1 MSQPRLRYL
10 AEILA
15 LVALTPAVL
24 GMTVAEAGGLQ
35 AGAAAVD
42 ITPRNSPPNPPSIV
56 AGGFLEG
63 RADRVHDPLL
73 VRAIVLDDGG
83 GEGRGAV
90 RIALVVVDSCMMPQT
105 LIDEAKTQAAAR
117 CGIPIDRM
125 MVSATHTHSAPA
137 AMSCLGTRLDAPY
150 AVRLPGLIADAI
162 VAANGRL
169 EPASIGWGSVDDW
182 HHTHNRRWIRRPE
195 TRIVDPFGNPTGLAN
210 MHPGHLSKDVIGPS
224 GPVDPQLSVLSI
236 RTAQGKPLAVF
247 ANYSQ
252 HYFGS
257 PAISSDYFGPF
268 CRIVASALGETGD
281 GNGPFVCA
289 LSQGTSGDL
298 MWMDYGAEPRPIGIP
313 EYAAAVAHS
322 AVTTLE
328 KIAYRDDVSLAMTEK
343 VLPLTYRVP
352 DDARLAWARP
362 ITAGV
367 TDDLPKNI
375 PEVYAREAMI
385 LHDRQQTTV
394 KLQAIRI
401 GDVTIAT
408 LPNEVYALTGLKLR
422 NRSPAALHF
431 NIELANG
438 AEGYIPPPEQHVL
451 GGYTTWPARTA
462 GLEVAAETKI
472 VDTLTQALEE
482 VTGKP
487 RRPAIDRNGPAA
499 TAVLATKPVGYW
511 RLDDEDGTTA
521 RNSVARSM
529 PAQLTPGFAW
539 YLPGV
544 GAGTGAGTGEALV
557 PSRFCEDAS
566 TSETGGESRN
576 VRVNR
581 AVHLAG
587 GEIALP
593 DMPPQADATV
603 IAWIWLGE
611 RSGASDRQGTVC
623 SGLSTEPLVARQNG
637 THAVGFAFGDNAA
650 AMSLRADDWHQ
661 VAVIRRGDA
670 VQVHVDGAAV
680 PSLIGRAATSE
691 KPIVLGTGLQGKLD
705 EVALFDRAL
714 DAAQIATL
722 WKASGIGEQRA
733 AEEAAR
739 QHDAE
744 ERSRL
749 ANAPPF
755 PADHA
760 AKIAALQPCMAF
772 SLAESPKGLAAQ
784 GHVGFDP
791 RAFATFHGGR
801 LAGRSSGLG
810 AEWSVAFWFRSDIPN
825 GSRLVTAYLFSRG
838 PEGVAQAPGD
848 HLGIGGT
855 ASPNVPGRLIV
866 FNGNEVNEL
875 LTGKTVLP
883 PRSWN
888 HVVMARNGRR
898 MTVWLNGI
906 AEPEIDGEI
915 TPTAADAREFF
926 FGSRSDSFAALDG
939 HMAEVAIFDRAVSA
953 VDAAALFAASGQ
965 KPGKPRAAPPLPPAA
980 PVAPRSPEA
989 TRTGIHVPPGF
1000 RVELVA
1006 AEPDVLDPVAFDWDR
1021 RGRLWVVEMADYPSG
1036 MDGKGQAGGRVRVLE
1051 DTDSDGRY
1059 ETSRLFAE
1067 GLSFPNGILCWRDGV
1082 IVTAAP
1088 QILFLADTDGD
1099 GRCDTREVLV
1109 DGFMEGNQQ
1118 LRVNGL
1124 RWGLDNTVWCASGG
1138 HHPGHGTETVVTS
1151 RRNGKQY
1158 VLGSHDF
1165 RFDPDS
1171 GELWLES
1178 GPSQFGRN
1186 RDAFGHWF
1194 GTQNANPLW
1203 QWVIADRYL
1212 ARNPYVPAGP
1222 AIRHVVGPDSPV
1234 VHPAS
1239 QPEKRFHSFDQAGR
1253 FTSACGSTIYGDTV
1267 LFPAVRSGAGQ
1278 QLDAFTCEPFHNL
1291 VQHNLLA
1298 DDAAS
1303 FSSSRPEGEG
1313 PTDFF
1318 ASDDRWCRP
1327 VMTRTGPDGNLWVA
1341 DMYRAMIEHPDW
1353 LPPEGREELLPQ
1365 YRLGDDKGRIW
1376 RVVRDG
1382 TPHREFPAAVI
1393 AAKTPTDFVV
1403 LLDSDNVWQRDLA
1416 QQLLVQE
1423 SDASRRQAAVPQ
1435 LSRLATISP
1444 RAETRLQAL
1453 CTLDGLGSLDE
1464 ALLVTALSDPHPR
1477 VREQAVRLAERR
1489 DSAQLISR
1497 AIQLVSD
1504 PDVKVCLQL
1513 ALSCGEWEAPEAG
1526 AALVDIA
1533 KRFAGDP
1540 FFRTAVMSSALRH
1553 ADAFAAGIA
1562 IAEPDVA
1569 EAFRE
1574 PLLRQSLGR
1583 HDTRTIATLLSG
1595 AVAEP
1600 PADRIGALDRLLA
1613 DMQRLGADPW
1623 AIAAEAITSTESPAA
1638 GPVSTP
1644 TLVSVMPD
1652 LDREIANCLSIATD
1666 ENTSD
1671 KDRRAAATLL
1681 ARTSRTRDRATE
1693 ILAGWLVPQ
1702 VDPVVQA
1709 VVLETIIR
1717 SGSDRVPV
1725 TLAAAWPGLSPT
1737 LRSVVIDGWLTR
1749 GPWTADLLD
1758 RIESGL
1764 VLPANLSL
1772 PQRDRLLRNA
1782 DATLAARATSLLAA
1796 GATPARRD
1804 VVNRYHESLD
1814 GSGDAMAGREV
1825 YLRACANCHRRG
1837 DLGRNVGPNLATVLE
1852 HSPERLLTNILDPN
1866 ADIQPGYQGYT
1877 CVLMTGEVVTG
1888 LLAAE
1893 TGESVTITL
1902 ADGTSRS
1909 IARNEIE
1916 ELATGNRSF
1925 MPEGIEESVTLEQ
1938 MRDLLAF
1945 LRGSL

>member
-1 MSQPRLRYL
+1 MSQSRLRCL
-10 AEILA
+10 PALFA
-15 LVALTPAVL
+15 LVVLISAALEMPVT
-24 GMTVAEAGGLQ
+24 EAGGLQ
-35 AGAAAVD
+35 AGATAVD

-56 AGGFLEG
+56 AGGFLES

-83 GEGRGAV
+83 GEGRAAV

-105 LIDEAKTQAAAR
+105 LIDDAKTQAAAR

-150 AVRLPGLIADAI
+150 AARLPGLIADAI
-162 VAANGRL
+162 VAANDRL
-169 EPASIGWGSVDDW
+169 EPARIGWGSFDDW

-195 TRIVDPFGNPTGLAN
+195 TRVGDPFGNLTGLAN

-236 RTAQGKPLAVF
+236 RTAQGKPLAVL

-252 HYFGS
+252 HYFGA

-268 CRIVASALGETGD
+268 CRIVASSLGEAGD

-298 MWMDYGAEPRPIGIP
+298 MWMDYGAEPRPIGIQ
-313 EYAAAVAHS
+313 EYATAVARN
-322 AVTTLE
+322 AVTTLG
-328 KIAYRDDVSLAMTEK
+328 KIAYRDEVSLAMTEK
-343 VLPLTYRVP
+343 VLPLAYRVP

-362 ITAGV
+362 IAAGIAA
-367 TDDLPKNI
+367 DLPKNI

-385 LHDRQQTTV
+385 LHDRQRTTV

-462 GLEVAAETKI
+462 GLEVTAETKI
-472 VDTLTQALEE
+472 VDTLTEALEE
-482 VTGKP
+482 VTKKP
-487 RRPAIDRNGPAA
+487 RRAPVDGHGPAA
-499 TAVLATKPVGYW
+499 EAVLAAKPVGYW
-511 RLDDEDGTTA
+511 RLNDDDGSTA
-521 RNSVARSM
+521 RNSVVNGQPAR
-529 PAQLTPGFAW
+529 LTPGFAW

-544 GAGTGAGTGEALV
+544 GVGTGAGEVLV
-557 PSRFCEDAS
+557 PSRFSIGEPTNGS
-566 TSETGGESRN
+566 RSESRN
-576 VRVNR
+576 VQVNR

-587 GEIALP
+587 GEFVLP

-603 IAWIWLGE
+603 IAWVWLGE
-611 RSGASDRQGTVC
+611 RSGASARQGTVC
-623 SGLSTEPLVARQNG
+623 SGLSTEPLVARQDG
-637 THAVGFAFGDNAA
+637 AHALSFAFGDNTTV
-650 AMSLRADDWHQ
+650 MPLRADDWHQ
-661 VAVIRRGDA
+661 VAIVRRSDA
-670 VQVHVDGAAV
+670 VQVYIDGGV
-680 PSLIGRAATSE
+680 TPSLIGKAATGE
-691 KPIVLGTGLQGKLD
+691 KAIFLGSGLQGKLD
-705 EVALFDRAL
+705 EVALFDRPL
-714 DAAQIATL
+714 DAAEIATL
-722 WKASGIGEQRA
+722 WKASGIGEERA
-733 AEEAAR
+733 AQEAAR
-739 QHDAE
+739 QRDE
-744 ERSRL
+744 EEQIRL
-749 ANAPPF
+749 ANAPSF
-755 PADHA
+755 PIDHT
-760 AKIAALQPCMAF
+760 AKIAALHPFMAC
-772 SLAESPKGLAAQ
+772 SLADPPKVLAAQ
-784 GHVGFDP
+784 GNVRFDP
-791 RAFATFHGGR
+791 RAFATFRGGR
-801 LAGRSSGLG
+801 LAGRYSGLG
-810 AEWSVAFWFRSDIPN
+810 AEWATAFWFRNDLPN
-825 GSRLVTAYLFSRG
+825 DARPVTAYLFSRG
-838 PEGVAQAPGD
+838 PRGAAQAPGD
-848 HLGIGGT
+848 HLGVGGT
-855 ASPNVPGRLIV
+855 ATPNASGRLIV
-866 FNGNEVNEL
+866 FNGNERDQL
-875 LTGKTVLP
+875 LVGKTVLP
-883 PRSWN
+883 ARSWN
-888 HVVMARNGRR
+888 HVVMARKGQR
-898 MTVWLNGI
+898 MTVWLNGV

-926 FGSRSDSFAALDG
+926 LGSRNDDFAPLHG

-953 VDAAALFAASGQ
+953 VDAAAIFAASGQ
-965 KPGKPRAAPPLPPAA
+965 EPGRPRAAPPLPPTA

-989 TRTGIHVPPGF
+989 TREGIHVPAGF

-1006 AEPDVLDPVAFDWDR
+1006 AEPDILDPVAFDWDLG
-1021 RGRLWVVEMADYPSG
+1021 GRLWVVEMADYPSG

-1088 QILFLADTDGD
+1088 QILFLTDTDGD
-1099 GRCDTREVLV
+1099 GRCDTREVLI

-1138 HHPGHGTETVVTS
+1138 HHPGHGTDTVVTS

-1158 VLGSHDF
+1158 ALGSHDF

-1203 QWVIADRYL
+1203 HWVIADRYL

-1239 QPEKRFHSFDQAGR
+1239 SPEKRFHSFEQAGR

-1267 LFPAVRSGAGQ
+1267 LFPAVRSGASQ

-1291 VQHNLLA
+1291 VQHNLLT

-1313 PTDFF
+1313 PNDFF

-1327 VMTRTGPDGNLWVA
+1327 VMARTGPDGNLWVA

-1353 LPPEGREELLPQ
+1353 LTPEGREELLPQ

-1376 RVVRDG
+1376 RVVREG
-1382 TPHREFPAAVI
+1382 APSRGFPAAVM
-1393 AAKTPTDFVV
+1393 AAKTPTDFVA
-1403 LLDSDNVWQRDLA
+1403 LLDSDNAWQRDLA
-1416 QQLLVQE
+1416 QRLLIQE
-1423 SDASRRQAAVPQ
+1423 SDASRRQAVTP
-1435 LSRLATISP
+1435 LSRLATTSP
-1444 RAETRLQAL
+1444 RAETRLQAI
-1453 CTLDGLGSLDE
+1453 CALDGLGSLADT
-1464 ALLVTALSDPHPR
+1464 LLVQSLSDPHPR

-1489 DSAQLISR
+1489 ESQALISR
-1497 AIQLVSD
+1497 ALQLVSD
-1504 PDVKVCLQL
+1504 PDAKVCLQL
-1513 ALSCGEWEAPEAG
+1513 ALSCGEWEVPEAG

-1533 KRFAGDP
+1533 KRFAEDP
-1540 FFRTAVMSSALRH
+1540 LFRTAVMSSALRH
-1553 ADAFAAGIA
+1553 ADVFAAGIA
-1562 IAEPDVA
+1562 IAEPSAA

-1583 HDTRTIATLLSG
+1583 RDTQTLATLLAG
-1595 AVAEP
+1595 ALAEP
-1600 PADRIGALDRLLA
+1600 PADRVVALDRLLA

-1623 AIAAEAITSTESPAA
+1623 AIAAEAVALKGNPAA
-1638 GPVSTP
+1638 GLVSTP
-1644 TLVSVMPD
+1644 TLASA
-1652 LDREIANCLSIATD
+1652 LAALNGELARCLSIAAD
-1666 ENTSD
+1666 ENASEE
-1671 KDRRAAATLL
+1671 DRRAAAMLL

-1702 VDPVVQA
+1702 VDPFVQA
-1709 VVLETIIR
+1709 AVLEAIIR
-1717 SGSDRVPV
+1717 SGSDRVPA
-1725 TLAAAWPGLSPT
+1725 TLAAAWPGLSPS

-1764 VLPANLSL
+1764 VLPGNLSL
-1772 PQRDRLLRNA
+1772 AQRDRLLRNA
-1782 DATLAARATSLLAA
+1782 DATLAGRAKNLLAA

-1804 VVNRYHESLD
+1804 VVDRYRASLEGNGD
-1814 GSGDAMAGREV
+1814 PDSGRGV
-1825 YLRACANCHRRG
+1825 YLRVCANCHRRG

-1852 HSPERLLTNILDPN
+1852 HAPERLLTNILDPN

-1902 ADGTSRS
+1902 ADGMSRS

-1916 ELATGNRSF
+1916 EFSTGNRSF
-1925 MPEGIEESVTLEQ
+1925 MPEGVEESVTVEQ

>member
-1 MSQPRLRYL
+1 L

-15 LVALTPAVL
+15 LVALTPAAL
-24 GMTVAEAGGLQ
+24 EMAVAEAGGLQ

-42 ITPRNSPPNPPSIV
+42 ITPRNFPPNPPSIV
-56 AGGFLEG
+56 AGGFLEN

-83 GEGRGAV
+83 AEGRAAV
-90 RIALVVVDSCMMPQT
+90 RLALVVVDSCMMPQT

-117 CGIPIDRM
+117 CGIPTDRM

-150 AVRLPGLIADAI
+150 AARLPGLIADAI
-162 VAANGRL
+162 VAATDRL
-169 EPASIGWGSVDDW
+169 EPASIGWGSIDDW

-195 TRIVDPFGNPTGLAN
+195 TRVVDPFGNPTGMAN
-210 MHPGHLSKDVIGPS
+210 MHPGHLSRDVIGPS

-281 GNGPFVCA
+281 GNGPFVCS

-298 MWMDYGAEPRPIGIP
+298 MWMDYGAEPRPIGIQ

-322 AVTTLE
+322 AVATLD

-343 VLPLTYRVP
+343 VLPLAYRVP
-352 DDARLAWARP
+352 DEARLAWARP
-362 ITAGV
+362 IAAGI
-367 TDDLPKNI
+367 TDDLPKNL

-385 LHDRQQTTV
+385 LHDRQQTKV

-401 GDVTIAT
+401 GDVTITT

-472 VDTLTQALEE
+472 VDTLTVALEE

-487 RRPAIDRNGPAA
+487 RRSPGDAQYGPAA
-499 TAVLATKPVGYW
+499 EAVLAANPVGYW
-511 RLDDEDGTTA
+511 RLDDEDGETG
-521 RNSVARSM
+521 RNAVANGM
-529 PAQLTPGFAW
+529 PARLTPGFAW

-544 GAGTGAGTGEALV
+544 GSGTGAGTGEVLV
-557 PSRFCEDAS
+557 PSRFSKDDS
-566 TSETGGESRN
+566 TNESSGESRN
-576 VRVNR
+576 VQVNR
-581 AVHLAG
+581 AAHLAG
-587 GEIALP
+587 GELVLP
-593 DMPPQADATV
+593 DKPPQTDATV
-603 IAWIWLGE
+603 IAWLWLGE

-623 SGLSTEPLVARQNG
+623 SGLSTEPLVARQDG
-637 THAVGFAFGDNAA
+637 VHALRFLFGDNTTV
-650 AMSLRADDWHQ
+650 MPLRAEDWHQ
-661 VAVIRRGDA
+661 VAIVRRGDA
-670 VQVHVDGAAV
+670 VQVHIDGAAT
-680 PSLIGRAATSE
+680 PSLIGRAETGE
-691 KPIVLGTGLQGKLD
+691 KPIVLGSGLQGKLD
-705 EVALFDRAL
+705 EVALFDRAI
-714 DAAQIATL
+714 DAAEIAAL

-733 AEEAAR
+733 AEEASR
-739 QHDAE
+739 QHEAE

-755 PADHA
+755 PTDHA
-760 AKIAALQPCMAF
+760 AKIAALQPFMAC
-772 SLAESPKGLAAQ
+772 SLAESPKDLAAQ
-784 GHVGFDP
+784 GNVRFDP
-791 RAFATFHGGR
+791 MAYATFHGGR

-810 AEWSVAFWFRSDIPN
+810 TEWSVAFWFRCDVPN
-825 GSRLVTAYLFSRG
+825 DSRLVTAYLFSRG
-838 PEGVAQAPGD
+838 PRGAAQASGD
-848 HLGIGGT
+848 HLGVGGT
-855 ASPNVPGRLIV
+855 ATPNASGRLIV
-866 FNGNEVNEL
+866 FNGNERDEL

-888 HVVMARNGRR
+888 HVVMARSGRR
-898 MTVWLNGI
+898 MTVWLNGV

-926 FGSRSDSFAALDG
+926 LGTRTDDFAPLHG
-939 HMAEVAIFDRAVSA
+939 HMAEVAIFDRAVNA

-965 KPGKPRAAPPLPPAA
+965 ASGKPRAAPPLQPAV
-980 PVAPRSPEA
+980 PIAPRPPEA
-989 TRTGIHVPPGF
+989 TRTSIHVPPGF

-1021 RGRLWVVEMADYPSG
+1021 GGRLWVVEMADYPSG
-1036 MDGKGQAGGRVRVLE
+1036 IDGNGQPGGRIRVLE

-1088 QILFLADTDGD
+1088 QILFLVDTDGD
-1099 GRCDTREVLV
+1099 GRCETTDVLF

-1151 RRNGKQY
+1151 RRSGKQY
-1158 VLGSHDF
+1158 ALGSHDF

-1203 QWVIADRYL
+1203 HWVIADRYL

-1239 QPEKRFHSFDQAGR
+1239 PPEKRFHSFEQAGR
-1253 FTSACGSTIYGDTV
+1253 FTSACGSTIYGDTL
-1267 LFPAVRSGAGQ
+1267 LFPALASGAGMR
-1278 QLDAFTCEPFHNL
+1278 LDAFTCEPFHNL
-1291 VQHNLLA
+1291 VQHNLLV
-1298 DDAAS
+1298 DDDAS

-1313 PTDFF
+1313 ATDFF

-1353 LPPEGREELLPQ
+1353 LTPEGREELLPQ

-1382 TPHREFPAAVI
+1382 TPHRGFPAAVI
-1393 AAKTPTDFVV
+1393 AAKTPTEQVA

-1416 QQLLVQE
+1416 QRLLVQE
-1423 SDASRRQAAVPQ
+1423 PDASRRQSAVEP
-1435 LSRLATISP
+1435 LSRLATTSP
-1444 RAETRLQAL
+1444 RAETRVQAL
-1453 CTLDGLGSLDE
+1453 WTLDGLGSLDD
-1464 ALLVTALSDPHPR
+1464 ALLVQALGDPHPR

-1489 DSAQLISR
+1489 ESTAVISR

-1504 PDVKVCLQL
+1504 PDAKVCLQL

-1526 AALVDIA
+1526 VALVDIA
-1533 KRFAGDP
+1533 TRFADDP
-1540 FFRTAVMSSALRH
+1540 FFWIAVMSSSIRH
-1553 ADAFAAGIA
+1553 ADAFSAGIA
-1562 IAEPDVA
+1562 IAEPNVA
-1569 EAFRE
+1569 AAFRE

-1583 HDTRTIATLLSG
+1583 RDTQTLAALLAAALAAS
-1595 AVAEP
+1595 

-1623 AIAAEAITSTESPAA
+1623 AIAAESVASTKTPDA
-1638 GPVSTP
+1638 GVVSTP
-1644 TLVSVMPD
+1644 TLALVIAA
-1652 LDREIANCLSIATD
+1652 LDAELARCLSIATD
-1666 ENTSD
+1666 EHASHQ
-1671 KDRRAAATLL
+1671 DRQAAATLL

-1702 VDPVVQA
+1702 IDPAAQVA
-1709 VVLETIIR
+1709 VLEAIIR
-1717 SGSDRVPV
+1717 SGSERVPA
-1725 TLAAAWPGLSPT
+1725 TLAAAWPGLSPSLRT
-1737 LRSVVIDGWLTR
+1737 LVIDGWLTR

-1764 VLPANLSL
+1764 VLPGNLSL

-1782 DATLAARATSLLAA
+1782 DASLAGRAKNLLAA
-1796 GATPARRD
+1796 AATPTRRD
-1804 VVNRYHESLD
+1804 VVDRYRASLD
-1814 GSGDAMAGREV
+1814 GSGDRESGRGV
-1825 YLRACANCHRRG
+1825 YLRVCANCHRRG

-1852 HSPERLLTNILDPN
+1852 HAPERLLTNILDPN

-1925 MPEGIEESVTLEQ
+1925 MPEGVEESVTVEQ